1 MFALLSGFRR
11 MDTITCIASSREKPF
26 SISASRLIESHI
38 DHRRSLSIS
47 SACFSSDSKFFQY
60 SFNWFW
66 LSIRWFG
73 ISNNTFLLRE
83 PLRYHEHAITAPASA
98 EVSALKDKSL
108 WYPDRLHAIKNSIS
122 LLSLLLQLAAKFKRL
137 LAAIRSELASL
148 FRMNMIGAHCHANP
162 FIGLALAGMRSSF
175 PLQSSISVTG
185 IKSERQDRKSVV

>member
-66 LSIRWFG
+66 PSIRWFG

-98 EVSALKDKSL
+98 ELALFKDKL
-108 WYPDRLHAIKNSIS
+108 FWNPDRLHAIKHPIS
-122 LLSLLLQLAAKFKRL
+122 LVGLLFQLAA
-137 LAAIRSELASL
+137 E
-148 FRMNMIGAHCHANP
+148 
-162 FIGLALAGMRSSF
+162 
-175 PLQSSISVTG
+175 
-185 IKSERQDRKSVV
+185 